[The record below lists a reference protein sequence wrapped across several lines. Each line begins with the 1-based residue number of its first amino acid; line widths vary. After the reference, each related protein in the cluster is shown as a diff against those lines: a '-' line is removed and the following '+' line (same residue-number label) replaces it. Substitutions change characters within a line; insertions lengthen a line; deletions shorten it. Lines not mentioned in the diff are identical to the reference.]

1 MGTDKVKTV
10 KAKAVKAKI
19 ITPSEEQE
27 QVAVVNWLRANGVLC
42 FHVPNGMKTNPITAA
57 RFKKMGV
64 MAGIPDL
71 CIVLDGGRVMWL
83 EMKKVGKGRLSDAQ
97 KDVISRMA
105 ELDHQ
110 VYVCY
115 GAKEAMAVCRAEGIV
130 K

>member
-71 CIVLDGGRVMWL
+71 CIVLDGGRVMWI
-83 EMKKVGKGRLSDAQ
+83 EMKKVGKGKLSDVQ
-97 KDVISRMA
+97 KSVIGDFA
-105 ELDHQ
+105 KLDHQ

>member
-27 QVAVVNWLRANGVLC
+27 QVAVVNWLRTNGVLC
-42 FHVPNGMKTNPITAA
+42 FHIPNGMKTNPITAA
-57 RFKKMGV
+57 RFKRMGV

-71 CIVLDGGRVMWL
+71 CIVLDGGRVMWI
-83 EMKKVGKGRLSDAQ
+83 EMKKVGKGKLSDVQ
-97 KDVISRMA
+97 KSVIGDFA
-105 ELDHQ
+105 KLDHQ